1 MKSWFTYICLF
12 AGCVLSLPS
21 CTYDEVI
28 DADTTETSVELTL
41 SYADAPMS
49 RDVGTK
55 ENADGLDYTTE
66 AQCALDI
73 DDIYI
78 LAFNADNDQLIGLVE
93 DLYFEEDGDNRYYTR
108 KIKGRMRPLQTSTS
122 VYFAVLTNLNQ
133 NGINSDMV
141 AFLNGMKDQESDD
154 VYQKL
159 IFTTTDGHW
168 ITNAKRIPMWGKTGK
183 ATLEK
188 NSLIDCSCSLYRAL
202 AKVQIWVNHRE
213 GLVGTDGE
221 SGTDDDF
228 IITSIVVNN
237 SNAKGY
243 CVSEKIPNND
253 DIAIQYQEASVP
265 NDNGELS
272 VVYTPTGEYIEYE
285 IEGSDSKVMYN
296 DATQAYSDFIYLP
309 EHLNVEG
316 DEVTLTIHYRYNG
329 NDGEGTIYF
338 KNYEDDTPWQVVR
351 NHSYIFNI
359 TGVNTAV
366 DVESPLQYQVMDWT
380 PINNGTLEFGNGAGA
395 ILTPAN

>member
-93 DLYFEEDGDNRYYTR
+93 DLYFEEDGDNLYYTR

-141 AFLNGMKDQESDD
+141 AFLNGMKGQKSVD

-159 IFTTTDGHW
+159 IFTTDDGRW
-168 ITNAKRIPMWGKTGK
+168 ITNGKRIPMWGKTGE
-183 ATLEK
+183 ATLDK
-188 NSLIDCSCSLYRAL
+188 NSLIDRSCSLYRAL

-221 SGTDDDF
+221 KFT
-228 IITSIVVNN
+228 ITKIVVNN

-243 CVSEKIPNND
+243 CVSEKTPNNS
-253 DIAIQYQEASVP
+253 IAIQYQEASVP
-265 NDNGELS
+265 DANGELS
-272 VVYTPTGEYIEYE
+272 VVYTPTGENIEYE

-366 DVESPLQYQVMDWT
+366 DVESTLRYQVMDWT
-380 PINNGTLEFGNGAGA
+380 PINNGTLEFGNGTGA

>member
-66 AQCALDI
+66 AQCALAI

-93 DLYFEEDGDNRYYTR
+93 DLYFEEDEDNPYYTR

-141 AFLNGMKDQESDD
+141 AFLNGMKGQDSDD

-159 IFTTTDGHW
+159 IFTTDDGRW
-168 ITNAKRIPMWGKTGK
+168 ITNGKRIPMWGKTGE
-183 ATLEK
+183 ATLDK
-188 NSLIDCSCSLYRAL
+188 NSLIDRSCSLYRAL
-202 AKVQIWVNHRE
+202 AKVQIWVKDRD

-221 SGTDDDF
+221 NFT
-228 IITSIVVNN
+228 ITKIVVNN

-243 CVSEKIPNND
+243 CVSEKTPND

-272 VVYTPTGEYIEYE
+272 VVYTPTNEDIEYE
-285 IEGSDSKVMYN
+285 IEGSDSKVIYN

-366 DVESPLQYQVMDWT
+366 DVESTLKYQVMDWT
-380 PINNGTLEFGNGAGA
+380 PINNGTLEFGNAEGA

>member
-49 RDVGTK
+49 RDVGAK

-93 DLYFEEDGDNRYYTR
+93 DLYFEEDGDNLYYTR

-141 AFLNGMKDQESDD
+141 AFLNGMKGQESEV

-159 IFTTTDGHW
+159 IFTTDDGRW
-168 ITNAKRIPMWGKTGK
+168 ITNRKRIPMWGKTGE
-183 ATLEK
+183 ATLDK
-188 NSLIDCSCSLYRAL
+188 NSLIDRSCSLYRAL
-202 AKVQIWVNHRE
+202 AKVQIWVKHRE
-213 GLVGTDGE
+213 GLVGTDGKNF
-221 SGTDDDF
+221 T
-228 IITSIVVNN
+228 ITKIVVNN

-243 CVSEKIPNND
+243 CVSKEIPNND
-253 DIAIQYQEASVP
+253 ITIQYQEASVP
-265 NDNGELS
+265 DDNGELS
-272 VVYTPTGEYIEYE
+272 VVYTPTGEDIEYE
-285 IEGSDSKVMYN
+285 IEGSDSKVKYN

-309 EHLNVEG
+309 EHLNEEG
-316 DEVTLTIHYRYNG
+316 DEVTLTIHYTYNG
-329 NDGEGTIYF
+329 KDGEGTIYF

-366 DVESPLQYQVMDWT
+366 DVESTLRYQVMDWT
-380 PINNGTLEFGNGAGA
+380 PINNGTLEFGNAGGA

>member
-78 LAFNADNDQLIGLVE
+78 LAFNAYNDQLIGLVE
-93 DLYFEEDGDNRYYTR
+93 DLYFEEDGDNLYYTR

-122 VYFAVLTNLNQ
+122 VYFAVLTNLSQ
-133 NGINSDMV
+133 NVINSDMV
-141 AFLNGMKDQESDD
+141 AFLNGMKGQKSEK
-154 VYQKL
+154 VYQEL
-159 IFTTTDGHW
+159 IFTTDDGRW
-168 ITNAKRIPMWGKTGK
+168 ITNGKRIPMWGKTGK
-183 ATLEK
+183 ATLDK

-202 AKVQIWVNHRE
+202 AKVQIWVNHRV
-213 GLVGTDGE
+213 GLVGTDGKNF
-221 SGTDDDF
+221 T
-228 IITSIVVNN
+228 ITKIVVNN

-253 DIAIQYQEASVP
+253 IAIQYKEASVP
-265 NDNGELS
+265 DANGELS
-272 VVYTPTGEYIEYE
+272 VVYTPTGEDIEYE
-285 IEGSDSKVMYN
+285 IEGSDSKVNYN

-309 EHLNVEG
+309 EHLNEKG
-316 DEVTLTIHYRYNG
+316 DEVTLTIHYTYNG
-329 NDGEGTIYF
+329 NAGEGTIYF

>member
-78 LAFNADNDQLIGLVE
+78 LAFNAVNNQLIGLVE

-141 AFLNGMKDQESDD
+141 AFLNGMKGKTSEEI
-154 VYQKL
+154 YPEL
-159 IFTTTDGHW
+159 IFTTTDGLW
-168 ITNAKRIPMWGKTGK
+168 ITNGKRIPMWGKTGE
-183 ATLEK
+183 ATLDK

-202 AKVQIWVNHRE
+202 AKVQIWVKDRE
-213 GLVGTDGE
+213 GLVGTDGKNF
-221 SGTDDDF
+221 T
-228 IITSIVVNN
+228 ITKIVVNN

-243 CVSEKIPNND
+243 CVSKKTPNNA
-253 DIAIQYQEASVP
+253 ITIQYQEASVP
-265 NDNGELS
+265 DDNGELS
-272 VVYTPTGEYIEYE
+272 VVEYTPTGEDIEYE
-285 IEGSDSKVMYN
+285 IEGSDSKVKYN

-309 EHLNVEG
+309 EHLNEEG
-316 DEVTLTIHYRYNG
+316 DEVTLTIHYTYNG
-329 NDGEGTIYF
+329 NNGVGTIYF

-366 DVESPLQYQVMDWT
+366 DVESPLRYQVMDWT
-380 PINNGTLEFGNGAGA
+380 PINNGTLEFGNAGGA

>member
-93 DLYFEEDGDNRYYTR
+93 DLYFEEDGDNFYYTR

-122 VYFAVLTNLNQ
+122 VYFAVLTNLSQ
-133 NGINSDMV
+133 NVIKSDMV
-141 AFLNGMKDQESDD
+141 AFLNGMKGKTSED
-154 VYQKL
+154 VYQEL
-159 IFTTTDGHW
+159 IFTTTDGRW
-168 ITNAKRIPMWGKTGK
+168 ITNGKRIPMWGKTGE
-183 ATLEK
+183 ATLDK
-188 NSLIDCSCSLYRAL
+188 NSLIDRSCSLYRAL

-221 SGTDDDF
+221 NFT
-228 IITSIVVNN
+228 ITKIVVNN

-243 CVSEKIPNND
+243 CVSKKTPNND
-253 DIAIQYQEASVP
+253 ITIQYQEASVP
-265 NDNGELS
+265 DDNGKLS
-272 VVYTPTGEYIEYE
+272 VEYTPTDEDIEYE

-316 DEVTLTIHYRYNG
+316 DEVTLTIHYTYNG
-329 NDGEGTIYF
+329 NAGKGTIYF

-380 PINNGTLEFGNGAGA
+380 PINNGTLEFGNGTGA

>member
-78 LAFNADNDQLIGLVE
+78 LAFNADNKQLIGLVE
-93 DLYFEEDGDNRYYTR
+93 DLYFEEDGDNFYYTR

-122 VYFAVLTNLNQ
+122 VYFAVLTNLSQ

-141 AFLNGMKDQESDD
+141 AFLNGMKGKTSED
-154 VYQKL
+154 VYQEL
-159 IFTTTDGHW
+159 IFTTTDGRW
-168 ITNAKRIPMWGKTGK
+168 ITNGKRIPMWGKTGK
-183 ATLEK
+183 ATLDK

-221 SGTDDDF
+221 NFT
-228 IITSIVVNN
+228 ITKIVVNN

-243 CVSEKIPNND
+243 CVSKEDLNND
-253 DIAIQYQEASVP
+253 ITIQYQEASVP
-265 NDNGELS
+265 DDNGELS
-272 VVYTPTGEYIEYE
+272 VEYTPTDGYIEYE
-285 IEGSDSKVMYN
+285 IEGSDSKVEYN

-316 DEVTLTIHYRYNG
+316 DEVTLTIHYTYNG
-329 NDGEGTIYF
+329 KDGEGTIYF
-338 KNYEDDTPWQVVR
+338 KNYEDNTSWQVVR

-366 DVESPLQYQVMDWT
+366 DVESTLRYQVMDWT
-380 PINNGTLEFGNGAGA
+380 PINNGTLEFGNAGGA

>member
-93 DLYFEEDGDNRYYTR
+93 DLYFEEDGDKFYYTR

-122 VYFAVLTNLNQ
+122 VYFAVLTNLSQ

-141 AFLNGMKDQESDD
+141 AFLNGMKGQESEV

-159 IFTTTDGHW
+159 IFTTDDGRW
-168 ITNAKRIPMWGKTGK
+168 ITNGKRIPMWGKTGE
-183 ATLEK
+183 ATLDK
-188 NSLIDCSCSLYRAL
+188 NSLIDRSCSLYRAL

-221 SGTDDDF
+221 KFT
-228 IITSIVVNN
+228 ITKIVVNN

-243 CVSEKIPNND
+243 CVSKKIPNN

-265 NDNGELS
+265 DDNGELS
-272 VVYTPTGEYIEYE
+272 VEYTPTGEDIEYE
-285 IEGSDSKVMYN
+285 IEGSDSKVKYN

-316 DEVTLTIHYRYNG
+316 DEITLTIHYTYNG

-366 DVESPLQYQVMDWT
+366 DVESTLRYQVMDWT
-380 PINNGTLEFGNGAGA
+380 PINNGTLEFGNAGGA

>member
-78 LAFNADNDQLIGLVE
+78 LAFNAENDQLIGLVE
-93 DLYFEEDGDNRYYTR
+93 DLYFEEDGDNLYYTR

-141 AFLNGMKDQESDD
+141 AFLNGMKGQESDD

-168 ITNAKRIPMWGKTGK
+168 ITNGKRIPMWGKTGE
-183 ATLEK
+183 ATLDK

-202 AKVQIWVNHRE
+202 AKVQIWVKDRE

-221 SGTDDDF
+221 NFT
-228 IITSIVVNN
+228 ITKIVVNN

-243 CVSEKIPNND
+243 CVSKKIPNNA
-253 DIAIQYQEASVP
+253 ITIQYQEASVP
-265 NDNGELS
+265 DDNGKLS
-272 VVYTPTGEYIEYE
+272 VEYTPTGEDIGYE

-316 DEVTLTIHYRYNG
+316 DEVTLTIHYTYNG
-329 NDGEGTIYF
+329 NAGEGTIYF

-366 DVESPLQYQVMDWT
+366 DVESTLKYQVMDWT